1 MLISVIIVIQVIRNT
16 RGKGVFYVLGF
27 AITDLFCL
35 LNYHLASG
43 VYPVPVSECSLQTKK
58 KKKKKNYHLALFK
71 FVLAKF
77 AVITEF
83 HFIFEH
89 SISQF
94 VFLL

>member
-1 MLISVIIVIQVIRNT
+1 VI
-16 RGKGVFYVLGF
+16 GF

-35 LNYHLASG
+35 L
-43 VYPVPVSECSLQTKK
+43 
-58 KKKKKNYHLALFK
+58 NYHLALFK

-94 VFLL
+94 VFLLEAYFVGFEKSQFFC